1 MNARWFSLLMLA
13 FLAGPKGTHGAVVT
27 FDFAGFVNEV
37 QNNASVFQPNVALDT
52 DAVGSFSYDTA
63 TAGASNGPYSS
74 GYPNALK
81 SFSLNVGAGQL
92 TWYPASLDVTGISVC
107 NDAAAPPPSTCNP
120 PNPDN
125 VVDLFAGL
133 AGQSSALLGGLTLP
147 AGGYLNPNSGLRAGI
162 NLGGLSTLLND
173 QNLPNSLDFSQM
185 TWHAVRLT
193 PGAAS
198 PSDGYLRIELT
209 SLTLRAVPE
218 PGTLALLGL
227 GLAGL
232 AVTRIRKQ

>member
-1 MNARWFSLLMLA
+1 MNARWFSLLMVAL
-13 FLAGPKGTHGAVVT
+13 LVGPTGAHGAVVT
-27 FDFAGFVNEV
+27 FDFTGFVNEV
-37 QNNASVFQPNVALDT
+37 QNNPNVFQPNIALNT

-63 TAGASNGPYSS
+63 TAGTPNGSNSTA
-74 GYPNALK
+74 YPNALK

-107 NDAAAPPPSTCNP
+107 NDAAAEGICNP
-120 PNPDN
+120 PNPPG
-125 VVDLFAGL
+125 VEDLFWGL
-133 AGQSSALLGGLTLP
+133 AGQSPSLLGGLTLP
-147 AGGYLNPNSGLRAGI
+147 AGGYLNPDRGLRAGI

-173 QNLPNSLDFSQM
+173 QNLPDSLDFSQM
-185 TWHAVRLT
+185 TWQAIRVT
-193 PGAAS
+193 PGAAV

-209 SLTLRAVPE
+209 SLTLRAAPE

-232 AVTRIRKQ
+232 AATRRRKQ